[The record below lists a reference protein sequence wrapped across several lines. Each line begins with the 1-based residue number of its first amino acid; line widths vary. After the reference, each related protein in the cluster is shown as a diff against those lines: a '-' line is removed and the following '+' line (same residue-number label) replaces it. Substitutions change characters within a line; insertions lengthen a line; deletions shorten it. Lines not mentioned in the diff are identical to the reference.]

1 MIIFVVCWVVSFF
14 VSFLALQALD
24 RECHTVSN
32 YSIWSNLLTAS
43 VPVVNVLIALIAL
56 KHLKEKGED
65 RQ

>member
-1 MIIFVVCWVVSFF
+1 MIIFVVCWIASFF
-14 VSFLALQALD
+14 ASFLVLQAFD
-24 RECHTVSN
+24 RECHTVSK

>member
-1 MIIFVVCWVVSFF
+1 MIIFVAFWI
-14 VSFLALQALD
+14 VSFLVSFLVLQAFD